1 MLSDTYYQQLIS
13 ERCWTIY
20 DLITGHLDVSDDF
33 YLNFWD
39 AAELALET
47 NLFRL
52 KTEIMD
58 NEYSLIINEEYKI
71 ENYELTI
78 VNYSYNLIDSNQ
90 KNILRA
96 DTVPHHQF
104 DYKNKKLINFPHHL
118 HDEKGRICSFSGEIV
133 DFIKYVLQIG
143 I

>member
-1 MLSDTYYQQLIS
+1 MLADSYHQQLIS

-20 DLITGHLDVSDDF
+20 EAITGHLDVSDDF
-33 YLNFWD
+33 YLRFQE

-52 KTEIMD
+52 KTEIAD
-58 NEYSLIINEEYKI
+58 HNYSLIINEEYKI
-71 ENYELTI
+71 ENYELKLES
-78 VNYSYNLIDSNQ
+78 YSYNLIDSNQ

-104 DYKNKKLINFPHHL
+104 DYKNKKLINFPHHM

-133 DFIKYVLQIG
+133 DFIKCIVRIG